1 MAMTQQKP
9 VSNMVDLTELV
20 GTQMF
25 KQVAMAQVAST
36 LRFMPAV
43 MLEAGERLVV
53 PGQVLDKLFILLR
66 GRLQVFEGEHGDK
79 PIGFI
84 TSGDCVGLSSFIDR
98 QPCHVTIV
106 ADGLCRLLALDEDHL
121 VPLINSPTVV
131 SRNLLVML
139 MKYIREKAKPGAQPT
154 VAPVSATAASPVQS
168 VSMTPAAPMTPA
180 AAAPAPVEN
189 HVDPV
194 TGCHNQRWLDETLD
208 RLILRAATDRAP
220 LSIVAVDLVDKSA
233 MPGDGSQESIDHM
246 LRQMGELL
254 RQTVRPT
261 DLLARLQNGTFL
273 VMLPATDLDNAT
285 TAAARIR
292 EAFINL
298 DPGMAGPDSMP
309 ATPMALGVVQMK
321 AFVSGRKLVGDALV
335 ALSADRDSIFECRR
349 KAEAEAAAAAEIVA
363 LAEAQAREEADAEA
377 RRVAEEAESAAKR
390 AAEQAENEAWAKA
403 EAQRVEMEEKA
414 QAKAEAAAAADL
426 AEREAILAREEAKA
440 ETERVNEHTEKEAWA
455 GAEVQRVELEME
467 LDKPTPPPAGP
478 ATFQPDTPD
487 VVELSDEESAAL
499 LAQFSQTD
507 DGAPDAGEPSSSTE
521 FTVSSGVSSP
531 AP

>member
-9 VSNMVDLTELV
+9 VTSMVDLTELV

-36 LRFMPAV
+36 LRFLPAV
-43 MLEAGERLVV
+43 MLEAGERMVV

-106 ADGLCRLLALDEDHL
+106 ADGPCRLLALDEDHL

-139 MKYIREKAKPGAQPT
+139 MKYIREKAKHGAGQT
-154 VAPVSATAASPVQS
+154 VVSKAS
-168 VSMTPAAPMTPA
+168 
-180 AAAPAPVEN
+180 AAPAAHVESAAPAAKAPAPIEN

-220 LSIVAVDLVDKSA
+220 LSIVAVDLVEKPA
-233 MPGDGSQESIDHM
+233 ATGDGGQDKVDHM
-246 LRQMGELL
+246 LRQMGDIL

-261 DLLARLQNGTFL
+261 DLLARLQNGTF
-273 VMLPATDLDNAT
+273 VIMLPSTDMENAT
-285 TAAARIR
+285 SAAARIR
-292 EAFINL
+292 DAFMNV
-298 DPGMAGPDSMP
+298 DSRMSGPDSMP
-309 ATPMALGVVQMK
+309 ATPMALGIVQMK

-335 ALSADRDSIFECRR
+335 ALSADRDSIHDARR

-363 LAEAQAREEADAEA
+363 LAEAQAREEAEAEA
-377 RRVAEEAESAAKR
+377 RRL
-390 AAEQAENEAWAKA
+390 
-403 EAQRVEMEEKA
+403 
-414 QAKAEAAAAADL
+414 AEAAEAEAKGLAEFDDL
-426 AEREAILAREEAKA
+426 AMAEAPAPNDTSAH
-440 ETERVNEHTEKEAWA
+440 NEFQASADAAMDA
-455 GAEVQRVELEME
+455 GLVDQHVDSPVMDDAQIQSPESDME
-467 LDKPTPPPAGP
+467 FDRPAAPPTGL
-478 ATFQPDTPD
+478 ATFQPETPD

-499 LAQFSQTD
+499 LAQFSEAGD
-507 DGAPDAGEPSSSTE
+507 KGADNNESPSSSE
-521 FTVSSGVSSP
+521 FTVSDGAASH